1 MLKFTATDLKNRLG
15 DVADEARSN
24 PVIITRNGRPDL
36 VLLSARAFALL
47 QKESDLVWGTVAKR
61 AHAKG
66 DYLSVAE
73 SATMLRRMRG
83 EADGRGVD
91 GGPAGRAKRAGP
103 AKKRPAQSGRRKIAV
118 AAE

>member
-66 DYLSVAE
+66 DYLSVEE
-73 SATMLRRMRG
+73 SATMLRRMMG
-83 EADGRGVD
+83 ETDGRGIDRVA
-91 GGPAGRAKRAGP
+91 AGRTEP
-103 AKKRPAQSGRRKIAV
+103 AKKRAAQPRRRKIAV

>member
-15 DVADEARSN
+15 DVADEARAA
-24 PVIITRNGRPDL
+24 PVVITRNGRPDL

-47 QKESDLVWGTVAKR
+47 QKESDLVWGTAAER

-66 DYLSVAE
+66 DYLSVEE
-73 SATMLRRMRG
+73 SASILRRMMG
-83 EADGRGVD
+83 ETDGRSVGR
-91 GGPAGRAKRAGP
+91 GPARRAKRAGP
-103 AKKRPAQSGRRKIAV
+103 AKKYPAESRRRKIAV